1 LSVWIFHYFEGKL
14 LEDIVDKADCRRL
27 VQALVDPQDPQASPV
42 IDSGVLVVLFA
53 HSPDGLDELDVDLNG
68 VGLALLLVSASAF
81 GVTFVALRCR
91 QAVQVG
97 SLQDPQMPEGLTET
111 S

>member
-1 LSVWIFHYFEGKL
+1 VKAGLELGAVVGLDLHYFEGKL

-68 VGLALLLVSASAF
+68 VAWLLLLKRYHEVSVSPS
-81 GVTFVALRCR
+81 GIC
-91 QAVQVG
+91 G
-97 SLQDPQMPEGLTET
+97 S
-111 S
+111 